1 MKYNVIEKFL
11 SINGEGIRSG
21 QLTTFVR
28 FRGCNLACEY
38 CDSKYTW
45 GEKEAVEV
53 MTEQQILEYCKANA
67 SKNVTLA
74 GGEPMYQ
81 PGIIQLIVLLCAQGF
96 SVEIETN
103 GSIDISQVAA
113 IKRNRPFITLDYK
126 TSASRMEKHN
136 LLSNYKYVTKKDC
149 VKFVVGSEQDL
160 QKAVQICERY
170 DLVNKCNVL
179 LSPVW
184 GKIQPVQIVQ
194 FMKQHKLNGYR
205 MQLQIHK
212 FIWDPDE
219 RGV

>member
-45 GEKEAVEV
+45 GTRESVEV
-53 MTEQQILEYCKANA
+53 MTEEQILEYCKQNG
-67 SKNVTLA
+67 SKNITLA

-81 PGIIQLIVLLCAQGF
+81 KGIVELIKLLCQNGF

-103 GSIDISQVAA
+103 GSIDISEVAK
-113 IKRNRPFITLDYK
+113 ISHNRPFITLDYK
-126 TSASRMEKHN
+126 TSASGMEKHN
-136 LLSNYKYVTKKDC
+136 LFSNYQYVTKKDC
-149 VKFVVGSEQDL
+149 VKFVCGSVNDL
-160 QKAVQICERY
+160 QKAVEISEKY

-179 LSPVW
+179 LSPVF
-184 GKIQPVQIVQ
+184 GMIEPVTIVE
-194 FMKQHKLNGYR
+194 FMKQHKLNGYK

-212 FIWDPDE
+212 FIWDPDL